1 MNTFGFESS
10 HCAKVASDM
19 NKPNGQLVVPF
30 KEEVVV
36 QFAQDLPIR
45 KVRDVSQFDPVVLC

>member
-1 MNTFGFESS
+1 
-10 HCAKVASDM
+10 M

-36 QFAQDLPIR
+36 QFVQDLPIR
-45 KVRDVSQFDPVVLC
+45 KVRDVSQFDPVVHC

>member
-1 MNTFGFESS
+1 
-10 HCAKVASDM
+10 M

-45 KVRDVSQFDPVVLC
+45 KVRDVSQFHPVVLF